1 MPERL
6 LSIASYDGRDAR
18 GPAIVMNI
26 KVYDQTALAL
36 VGELSVTGLW
46 FDVKKQ
52 TFLLNAGSSRTPVE
66 SFGAPVEFMMEQ
78 SEVRIFYPSKKEAE
92 DFIARIHEA
101 LGEAERR
108 NNSML
113 D

>member
-1 MPERL
+1 
-6 LSIASYDGRDAR
+6 
-18 GPAIVMNI
+18 MNI
-26 KVYDQTALAL
+26 KVYDQKALAL
-36 VGELSVTGLW
+36 VGELSVSGLW

-66 SFGAPVEFMMEQ
+66 SVAPPVEFMVARA
-78 SEVRIFYPSKKEAE
+78 EVRIFFHSKKEAE

-108 NNSML
+108 NAFML

>member
-1 MPERL
+1 
-6 LSIASYDGRDAR
+6 
-18 GPAIVMNI
+18 MNI

-36 VGELSVTGLW
+36 LGELLVTGLW

-52 TFLLNAGSSRTPVE
+52 MFFLNAGSSRTPVE
-66 SFGAPVEFMMEQ
+66 SLAAPVEFMMAQ
-78 SEVRIFYPSKKEAE
+78 SEVRIFFHSKKEAE
-92 DFIARIHEA
+92 DFIARINEA